1 MKRNFTYLTGLFYK
15 KCLLLLLSLSLVMIS
30 LSAQDMVTVAGL
42 LQMEDGDPTPG
53 VMISVNDGEYV
64 TYTDED
70 GYYSLSL
77 PAGGDYVIEPVKE
90 DEVLQGVSTL
100 DVVFLLWHVLGINSL
115 NSPFKQFAADVN
127 HSQNVSTLDVV
138 SLHQAILLQTAFP
151 YKKPWYFFYLNGS
164 GIGPEQAVFT
174 NLTQDQFNVDFAV
187 VKTGDLNDSAFNFG
201 EEQVS
206 VHSEE
211 QLLISIEDRYITSGE
226 TFTVDFVAESGKVLG
241 YQFTID
247 FDDELL
253 SLEGLIPGV
262 AEEDNFGTDWA
273 SDGIITTS
281 WTSPEVQDL
290 RGQALFSLVF
300 KSAGSA
306 WLSDLLNVSSSYT
319 SAEAYNG
326 AGEIIPVELYAK
338 PASDAEEFVLYQNS
352 PNPFTDKTAIAFDLP
367 EGGVVNLQLLDASG
381 KALYDYEAY
390 YPKGHHVIEL
400 QPQAKGLLFCRLRCG
415 EYVAVRKMQGL

>member
-1 MKRNFTYLTGLFYK
+1 MKRNFTHLIGLFYK
-15 KCLLLLLSLSLVMIS
+15 KCLLLLSLSLMMVS

-42 LQMEDGDPTPG
+42 LQMEDGDPAPG
-53 VMISVNDGEYV
+53 IMISVNDGQYV

-77 PAGGDYVIEPVKE
+77 PAAGNYVIEPVKE
-90 DEVLQGVSTL
+90 DEALKGVSTL
-100 DVVFLLWHVLGINSL
+100 DAVFLIWHILGINPL

-127 HSQNVSTLDVV
+127 HSQSISTLDLVE
-138 SLHQAILLQTAFP
+138 LHQAILLQTAFP
-151 YKKPWYFFYLNGS
+151 NKKPWYFFYLNGS
-164 GIGPEQAVFT
+164 SPGLQQATFT
-174 NLTQDQFNVDFAV
+174 NLTQDQLNVDFAV
-187 VKTGDLNDSAFNFG
+187 IKTGDLNDSAFNFG

-211 QLLISIEDRYITSGE
+211 QLLISIEDHYITEGE
-226 TFTVDFVAESGKVLG
+226 TFTVDFVAESGRVLG

-247 FDDELL
+247 FDNELL

-262 AEEDNFGTDWA
+262 TEEDNFGTDWA

-338 PASDAEEFVLYQNS
+338 PASGAEKFVLYQNS
-352 PNPFTDKTAIAFDLP
+352 PNPFTDKTSIAFDLP
-367 EGGVVNLQLLDASG
+367 EGGVVNLQILDASG
-381 KALYDYEAY
+381 KALYDNNAY

-400 QPQAKGLLFCRLRCG
+400 QPQLKGLLFYRLRCG